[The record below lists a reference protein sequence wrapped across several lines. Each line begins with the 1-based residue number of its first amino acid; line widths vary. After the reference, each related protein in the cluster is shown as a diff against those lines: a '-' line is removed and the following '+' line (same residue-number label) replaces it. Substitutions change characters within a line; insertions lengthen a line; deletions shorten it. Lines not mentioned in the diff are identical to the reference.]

1 MNLSWCFDL
10 SQARWIVRLD
20 LFRSTKTQET
30 SLLISCNLWTY
41 NKLKPKIL
49 AYYVV
54 NFELIMNF
62 DLSQA
67 RWVVRLDL
75 FKSTKT
81 REPRLLLSCKLL
93 TYNKLKPEILSYHV
107 VNFELTMNLNWCFDL
122 SRARRVVRS
131 ANISVLIFGND
142 IS

>member
-54 NFELIMNF
+54 NFEILMNF

-67 RWVVRLDL
+67 HWVVRLDL

-93 TYNKLKPEILSYHV
+93 TYNKLKPEILAYQCCKLRTY
-107 VNFELTMNLNWCFDL
+107 NELELMLWLEPSPLGCPLGPFQ
-122 SRARRVVRS
+122 
-131 ANISVLIFGND
+131 IY
-142 IS
+142 